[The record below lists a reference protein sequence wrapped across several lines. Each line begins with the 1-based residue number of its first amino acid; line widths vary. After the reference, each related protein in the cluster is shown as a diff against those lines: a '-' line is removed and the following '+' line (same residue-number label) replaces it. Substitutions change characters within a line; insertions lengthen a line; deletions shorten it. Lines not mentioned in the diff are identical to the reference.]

1 MLDYCFPSKLYFVSM
16 VVILL
21 FSFSGGFLP
30 KFLTQRYKKKGKT
43 VSSSWIV
50 TVCILAMLI
59 VFGIA
64 WLLNRLCLLGYERAV
79 ILIVIALLGR
89 RIYKLYQKNY

>member
-1 MLDYCFPSKLYFVSM
+1 MLDFCFPSQLYFVSI

-21 FSFSGGFLP
+21 FSVSGGFLQT
-30 KFLTQRYKKKGKT
+30 FLTKKYKKKGKT
-43 VSSSWIV
+43 LSSSWIV

-89 RIYKLYQKNY
+89 RIYKLYKKNY

>member
-21 FSFSGGFLP
+21 FSFSRGFLP
-30 KFLTQRYKKKGKT
+30 KFLTKKYKKKGKT
-43 VSSSWIV
+43 LSSSWIV
-50 TVCILAMLI
+50 TVCILAMLF

>member
-30 KFLTQRYKKKGKT
+30 KFLTKKYKKKGKT
-43 VSSSWIV
+43 LSSSWIV
-50 TVCILAMLI
+50 TVCILAILI

-64 WLLNRLCLLGYERAV
+64 WILNRLCLLGYERAV